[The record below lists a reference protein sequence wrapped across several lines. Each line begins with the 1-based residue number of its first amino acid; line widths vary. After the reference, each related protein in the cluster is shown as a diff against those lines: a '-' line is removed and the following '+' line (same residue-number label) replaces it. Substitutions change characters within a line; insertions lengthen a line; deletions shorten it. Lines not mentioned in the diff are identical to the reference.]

1 MEQTLNTISAEEL
14 FGATSSVV
22 EQVDDNVISGV
33 ALLGSWYQVATGVA
47 ALLFIF
53 ILVRYSNPIRL
64 LLASFVGSGS
74 RSDLHIFSAE
84 IRNIEIFTGIS
95 GISLISLLVMRL
107 LVMDRAAEL
116 LSGVGDISVWM
127 FGGMAFAGL
136 FAVIFAERGMLYLV
150 GLVSEHKRACSNI
163 WHIKI
168 LHFSTAMILLT
179 PLIILTLLTEDNI
192 AIITLYGAAAVSLIA
207 LILFIKDSFLLFRSQ
222 RFSIFHWI
230 LYLCALEIFPL
241 SLLLAPIVR

>member
-1 MEQTLNTISAEEL
+1 MEQVLNTISAEEL
-14 FGATSSVV
+14 FGATSKLV
-22 EQVDDNVISGV
+22 EQVDDKVVSGV
-33 ALLGSWYQVATGVA
+33 ALLGSWYQVATGVV

-53 ILVRYSNPIRL
+53 ILVRYSGPIRL
-64 LLASFVGSGS
+64 LLSSLVGGGS

-84 IRNIEIFTGIS
+84 IRNIEIFTSLTGV
-95 GISLISLLVMRL
+95 SLISLLVMRFM
-107 LVMDRAAEL
+107 VMDRVAAVL
-116 LSGVGDISVWM
+116 DNASDMSAWMVG
-127 FGGMAFAGL
+127 GLTFAGL

-150 GLVSEHKRACSNI
+150 GWVSGQAKVCSNM

-168 LHFSTAMILLT
+168 IHFSTTIILLT
-179 PLIILTLLTEDNI
+179 PLIILAVLTEDNI
-192 AIITLYGAAAVSLIA
+192 AQFALYGAAAVGIIA